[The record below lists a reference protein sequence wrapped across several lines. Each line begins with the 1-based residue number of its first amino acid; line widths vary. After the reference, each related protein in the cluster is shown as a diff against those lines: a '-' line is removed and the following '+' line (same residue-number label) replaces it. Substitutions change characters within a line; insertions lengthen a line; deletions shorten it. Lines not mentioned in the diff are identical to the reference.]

1 MGMKKKLVAVL
12 IVCLAISSL
21 LFAVLWQRAANSK
34 DDIRQLAQ
42 ASAADA
48 YSQFVE
54 YQANGE
60 ASSYWYGVAAFRS
73 FEQAYHLLTEGT
85 NKSSNYAFCNEVY
98 GCLVLSPE
106 KSQKHIAEIVE
117 VMEILAVDVEDENG
131 YLRMADLR
139 NNIQE

>member
-1 MGMKKKLVAVL
+1 MRMKKKFVAIL
-12 IVCLAISSL
+12 IICLTIFSL
-21 LFAVLWQRAANSK
+21 LFAVLWQRAENNK

-42 ASAADA
+42 ASASDA

-54 YQANGE
+54 YQTNGE
-60 ASSYWYGVAAFRS
+60 VSSYWYGVAAFRS
-73 FEQAYHLLTEGT
+73 FEQAYYLLIDGT
-85 NKSSNYAFCNEVY
+85 NKSSNYVFCNEVY

-106 KSQKHIAEIVE
+106 KSQKHIVEIIE
-117 VMEILAVDVEDENG
+117 VMEMLSMNVENEDG

>member
-1 MGMKKKLVAVL
+1 MEMKKKAAAVL
-12 IVCLAISSL
+12 IICLTISSVV
-21 LFAVLWQRAANSK
+21 FAVLWQRAENGK

-42 ASAADA
+42 ASASDA
-48 YSQFVE
+48 WSQFVE

-73 FEQAYHLLTEGT
+73 FEQAYYLLTEGT

-106 KSQKHIAEIVE
+106 KSQKHIAEIIE
-117 VMEILAVDVEDENG
+117 VMEILSLNVEDEAG
-131 YLRMADLR
+131 YVRMAELR
-139 NNIQE
+139 NHIQA

>member
-1 MGMKKKLVAVL
+1 MGMKKKLAAVL
-12 IVCLAISSL
+12 IVCPAISSL
-21 LFAVLWQRAANSK
+21 LFAALWQRAENSK

-42 ASAADA
+42 ASTADA

-54 YQANGE
+54 YQTNGE
-60 ASSYWYGVAAFRS
+60 TSSYWYGVAAFRS

-106 KSQKHIAEIVE
+106 KSQKYIAEIIE
-117 VMEILAVDVEDENG
+117 VMEILAVNVEDENG

>member
-1 MGMKKKLVAVL
+1 M
-12 IVCLAISSL
+12 ICLTISTL

-54 YQANGE
+54 YQTNGE
-60 ASSYWYGVAAFRS
+60 VSSYWYGVAAFRS
-73 FEQAYHLLTEGT
+73 FEQAYDLLTEGT
-85 NKSSNYAFCNEVY
+85 NQFPNYVFCNEVY
-98 GCLVLSPE
+98 GQLILSPE
-106 KSQKHIAEIVE
+106 NSQKHISELIE
-117 VMEILAVDVEDENG
+117 VMEILASDVENENG

-139 NNIQE
+139 HNILADA